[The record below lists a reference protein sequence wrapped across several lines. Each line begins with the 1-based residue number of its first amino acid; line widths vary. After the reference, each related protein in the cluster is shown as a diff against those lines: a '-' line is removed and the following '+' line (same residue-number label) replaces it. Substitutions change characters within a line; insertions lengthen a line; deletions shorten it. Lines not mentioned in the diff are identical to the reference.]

1 MNSSREDLNH
11 LNNSP
16 TTGPEMVNH
25 RPISDIARADGT
37 FEVIS
42 DYTPSGDQPQAIA
55 ELDMRLN
62 RGERDI
68 VLLGATGTGKSAT
81 AAWLIEKQQRPT
93 LVMAPNKT
101 LAAQLAHEL
110 RQLLPNN
117 AVEYF
122 VSYYDYYQPEAYIAQ
137 TDTYIEKDSSIND
150 DVERL
155 RHRATSSL
163 LSRRDVVVVSSVSCI
178 YGLGT
183 PQEYLD
189 RSVWLEVGEEVE
201 RDRFLRLLVDIQYA
215 RNDVGFTR
223 GTFRVKGDTVDIIPS
238 YEETAVRVEFF
249 GDEIDALYYI
259 HPLTGEVLREVQEI
273 RIFPATHYVAGPERM
288 ARAIEDIKEELA
300 QRLDDL
306 ENRGKLLEAQRLR
319 MRTEYDLEMIEQVG
333 FCSGIENYSRHLD
346 GRAAGTAPAT
356 LLDYFPEDFLTII
369 DESHVTVPQIGGMFE
384 GDMSRKRNLVDF
396 GFRLPSALD
405 NRPLTW
411 TEFSDRVGQTVY
423 LSATPGNYE
432 LAAAGGEYV
441 EQVIRPT
448 GLVDPKV
455 TVRPTKGQIDDLIH
469 EIKLRTDKDERILV
483 TTLTKKM
490 AEDLTDYLLEN
501 GIKVR
506 YLHSD
511 IDTLQR
517 VELLRQL
524 RLGEY
529 DVLVGINLLR
539 EGLDLPEVSLVAILD
554 ADKEGFLRSTTSL
567 IQTIGR
573 AARNVSGEVIM
584 YADRIT
590 DSMAHAIDETERRRV
605 KQLAYNAEHGID
617 PQPLRKKIADILDQ
631 VSDNEKGDVSSAT
644 ADAAVVGRKDTSSMA
659 TSEVEKLIEE
669 LTTQMGAAARELKFE
684 LAGRLRDEIVD
695 LKKELRGMKEAGI

>member
-1 MNSSREDLNH
+1 MGSMT
-11 LNNSP
+11 SP
-16 TTGPEMVNH
+16 HDMQPDH
-25 RPISDIARADGT
+25 RPVSELQRAPGQ

-42 DYTPSGDQPQAIA
+42 EFQPSGDQPQAIQ
-55 ELDMRLN
+55 ELDERLN
-62 RGERDI
+62 RGEHDI

-189 RSVWLEVGEEVE
+189 RSVWLTVGEEVE
-201 RDRFLRLLVDIQYA
+201 RDKFLRVLVDIQYD

-223 GTFRVKGDTVDIIPS
+223 GTFRVKGDTVDIIPA

-249 GDEIDALYYI
+249 GDEIDALYFI
-259 HPLTGEVLREVQEI
+259 HPLTGAILHEVSEI

-384 GDMSRKRNLVDF
+384 GDMSRKRNLVEF

-411 TEFSDRVGQTVY
+411 EEFQQRVGQTVY

-432 LAAAGGEYV
+432 MAAAGGEFV

-448 GLVDPKV
+448 GLVDPSIE
-455 TVRPTKGQIDDLIH
+455 VRPTKGQIDDLIH
-469 EIKLRTDKDERILV
+469 EIRERTAQDERVLV

-490 AEDLTDYLLEN
+490 AEDLTDYLLEH
-501 GIKVR
+501 GIRVR

-554 ADKEGFLRSTTSL
+554 ADKEGFLRSTRSL

-573 AARNVSGEVIM
+573 AARNVSGKVLM
-584 YADRIT
+584 YADKIT
-590 DSMAHAIDETERRRV
+590 DSMAQAIDETERRRE

-631 VSDNEKGDVSSAT
+631 VQDSQAQQTSSAD
-644 ADAAVVGRKDTSSMA
+644 ADALLADAKEPSSMA
-659 TSEVEKLIEE
+659 ESELEKYIAE
-669 LTTQMGAAARELKFE
+669 LTAQMGDAARELKFE
-684 LAGRLRDEIVD
+684 LAGRLRDEILD
-695 LKKELRGMKEAGI
+695 LKKELRGIKEAGI